1 MKKTIV
7 ALIVGM
13 FLLNL
18 VGAVEIF
25 SGEPY
30 TFELEEPYAY
40 YSIVG
45 NSTEINLNVSQ
56 EGNNVTFVFDKYTQL
71 DSFTVL
77 FFNKEKEII
86 HHYSGGGGGGGSSS
100 RTKYIEVDNYIDREV
115 EVYID
120 REQDEDE
127 EIIEVTDEEDYLIF
141 WTAIGVA
148 VLMLF
153 TMILIWRSL
162 MRKKNKLLKR
172 LEEVKEKLN

>member
-18 VGAVEIF
+18 VGAVEIY

-30 TFELEEPYAY
+30 PFELEEPYTH

-71 DSFTVL
+71 DSFTVI
-77 FFNKEKEII
+77 FFNKEKETIPP
-86 HHYSGGGGGGGSSS
+86 YSGGGGGGGSS

-115 EVYID
+115 YID
-120 REQDEDE
+120 KEEDE
-127 EIIEVTDEEDYLIF
+127 ETIEVTDEVKTSTLIVF
-141 WTAIGVA
+141 WIMIGIA
-148 VLMLF
+148 FLLLF
-153 TMILIWRSL
+153 LYYYPR
-162 MRKKNKLLKR
+162 NKLR
-172 LEEVKEKLN
+172 KEIKK

>member
-25 SGEPY
+25 SGEAH

-40 YSIVG
+40 YSIIG

-56 EGNNVTFVFDKYTQL
+56 DGNNVTFVFDKYTQL
-71 DSFTVL
+71 DSFSVI

-86 HHYSGGGGGGGSSS
+86 HHYSGGGGGGSST
-100 RTKYIEVDNYIDREV
+100 TKYIEVDNYIDREV
-115 EVYID
+115 YID
-120 REQDEDE
+120 KEQDEDE
-127 EIIEVTDEEDYLIF
+127 EIIEVIDEVKTSTLIVLGILLLVVILIF
-141 WTAIGVA
+141 
-148 VLMLF
+148 LF
-153 TMILIWRSL
+153 SKLG
-162 MRKKNKLLKR
+162 KKKKTVEN
-172 LEEVKEKLN
+172 E